1 MSTGAPRANHTTTL
15 TRRSAPVSL
24 FTHPMTHGTI
34 TTDASTACI
43 LAVARVAL
51 AAGTAAAAVAGLT
64 GLGGLL
70 ELHLR
75 GPDAEDDG
83 GGLHGGAALLQVRVH
98 LAATFK
104 SKLSAQEITELA
116 ITLVWKR

>member
-1 MSTGAPRANHTTTL
+1 MHSI
-15 TRRSAPVSL
+15 
-24 FTHPMTHGTI
+24 THGTI

-83 GGLHGGAALLQVRVH
+83 GGLHGGAALLLQVRVH

-104 SKLSAQEITELA
+104 SIYSAQEITEL
-116 ITLVWKR
+116 VGR